1 MILKLF
7 DEGMREWVYIDHI
20 AEMRKN
26 DYGAF
31 KLTPYKC
38 EGGVGAEEWNGELV
52 PEQPEG
58 AKRRYFPSRS
68 FYHSKCKEGD
78 AVTVVTV
85 TYEDKKEDGIAF
97 TGDAYLLNDDGKTIE
112 RL

>member
-1 MILKLF
+1 MILKIYN
-7 DEGMREWVYIDHI
+7 EGNGEWVYIDHI
-20 AEMRKN
+20 AEIRKN

-31 KLTPYKC
+31 KLQVYAGKGDAC
-38 EGGVGAEEWNGELV
+38 LEGFEGQLV
-52 PEQPEG
+52 PVKKEG
-58 AKRRYFPSRS
+58 EDRRYFPDRS
-68 FYHSKCKEGD
+68 FYSSECKEGD

-97 TGDAYLLNDDGKTIE
+97 TGDAYLLNDEGKTIE